1 MKDVSCVA
9 RRNDKFSM
17 KLYDLLK
24 NTEGNLIMSPFSVS
38 AVMAMVSEGAR
49 GRTRKQIRKGM
60 SFPNSNSLQLGYQE
74 TLPALKSTDNFT
86 LEAANTAFV
95 KKGYSVLQSFQD
107 ILENMFHSNF
117 QSVSFENS
125 QFAARKINKWVEKI
139 TRKKIKDLISPDM
152 LDSDTKLVL
161 INAI

>member
-1 MKDVSCVA
+1 MQEVSRVA
-9 RRNDKFSM
+9 SSNDKFSI
-17 KLYDLLK
+17 KLYDHLK
-24 NTEGNLIMSPFSVS
+24 NKEGNLIMSPFSVS

-95 KKGYSVLQSFQD
+95 KKGYSVLRDYQC
-107 ILENMFHSNF
+107 ILENKNLRELS
-117 QSVSFENS
+117 QS
-125 QFAARKINKWVEKI
+125 
-139 TRKKIKDLISPDM
+139 
-152 LDSDTKLVL
+152 
-161 INAI
+161 